1 MRDLDLTTLRLFVAV
16 CEERSLTRAAD
27 RCALAA
33 SAISKRLAALEA
45 QWNAPLLSRKRHG
58 MVPTTAG
65 ETLLHHAR
73 AMLQIAQRA
82 QRDMREQSQGI
93 RGQVRVLAT
102 ASNIAQG
109 LVMDVAQFL
118 KAPAHADIRVDI
130 EEAISPDIPRRVLEG
145 ESALGIAWDQVDM
158 HELSTSPYIRD
169 ELAVVTP
176 PEHPLSEKNS
186 VRFADTMAWE
196 HVGLPVT
203 SMIYRIA
210 TQEAARQGKAWQPRV
225 VMANHE
231 VAMRAVVAG
240 LAIALAPRDIAA
252 EFARAHPIAIVPLQ
266 DAWAKRQFI
275 ICHHPLELLNPATRA
290 LLTFLQACAQAR
302 DGQQAR

>member
-1 MRDLDLTTLRLFVAV
+1 MKDLDLTTLRLFVAV

-27 RCALAA
+27 RCAIAT

-45 QWNAPLLSRKRHG
+45 QWDTPLLTRKRHG
-58 MVPTTAG
+58 MVITPAG

-73 AMLQIAQRA
+73 AMLQIAQRT
-82 QRDMREQSQGI
+82 QRDMRDQSQGI

-118 KAPAHADIRVDI
+118 QAPEHAKIRVDI
-130 EEAISPDIPRRVLEG
+130 EEAISPEIPRRVAEG

-158 HELSTSPYIRD
+158 HELRTTPYIRD
-169 ELAVVTP
+169 ELAMVTP
-176 PEHPLSEKNS
+176 VGHPLSERAS
-186 VRFADTMAWE
+186 VRYGDTMEWE

-203 SMIYRIA
+203 SMMYNIA
-210 TQEAARQGKAWQPRV
+210 AREAAKLGRVWQPRII
-225 VMANHE
+225 MANHE

-240 LAIALAPRDIAA
+240 LAIALAPRDMAI
-252 EFARAHPIAIVPLQ
+252 EFARAHSVAIVPLE
-266 DAWAKRQFI
+266 DSWAKRQFI

-290 LLTFLQACAQAR
+290 LLTFLQECARAR
-302 DGQQAR
+302 RQLK